1 MSSGRNNSEAFFI
14 TGALG
19 CIGAWTVRNLVR
31 QGAPVTVFDLG
42 REMHRLRL
50 IMTSAELEQVV
61 FVHGDITDLD
71 AVEAAMRTSGATRVI
86 HLAALQVPFCR
97 ADPSLGA
104 RVNVVGTVNVLE
116 AARRT
121 GAGRVVYASS
131 VAVFGSNEE
140 DPDASVDNNAP
151 MAPGNLYGVYKQ
163 ANEGTARIYWQ
174 DWGVSSIGLRPHT
187 LYGPGRDQ
195 GMTSSPTKAM
205 VAAAAGLPYHI
216 PYGGRGGMQY
226 ADDIANIFI
235 RTAMVDFSG
244 AAVFNVR
251 GSVVDMSEIVAAI
264 EDAVPE
270 QRGTITYDPKPLPLP
285 ADLDDSRLRELLG
298 DLPNTSLAQG
308 VQSTI
313 EIFRAA
319 LADGRL
325 TTERL

>member
-1 MSSGRNNSEAFFI
+1 MLNKRVNGEPFFI

-31 QGAPVTVFDLG
+31 QGARVTVFDLG
-42 REMHRLRL
+42 RDVHRLRL
-50 IMTSAELEQVV
+50 IMTPAELEQVA

-71 AVEAAMRTSGATRVI
+71 SVETALRTSGAMRVI

-116 AARRT
+116 AARRI
-121 GAGRVVYASS
+121 GASRVVYASS
-131 VAVFGSNEE
+131 VAVFGSSEE
-140 DPDASVDNNAP
+140 DPDASVADHAP
-151 MAPGNLYGVYKQ
+151 LVPGNLYGVYKQ

-174 DWGVSSIGLRPHT
+174 DWGVCSIGLRPHT

-195 GMTSSPTKAM
+195 GLTSSPTKAM
-205 VAAAAGLPYHI
+205 LAAAAGLPYHI

-235 RTAMVDFSG
+235 RSALVDFSG

-251 GSVVDMSEIVAAI
+251 GSVVDMAEIVAAI
-264 EDAVPE
+264 EHAVPE

-285 ADLDDSRLRELLG
+285 ADLDDSRLRVLIG
-298 DLPNTSLAQG
+298 DLPNTSLADG

-313 EIFRAA
+313 ELFRAA